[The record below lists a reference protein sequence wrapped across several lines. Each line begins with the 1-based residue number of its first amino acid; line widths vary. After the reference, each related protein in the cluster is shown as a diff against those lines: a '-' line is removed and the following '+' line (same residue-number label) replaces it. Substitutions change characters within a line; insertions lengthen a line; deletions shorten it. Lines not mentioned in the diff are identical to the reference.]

1 MPSDVLPPNES
12 KLKKIWM
19 MEDFD
24 KTCLELVT
32 LSFRNS
38 NDAQLE
44 QGRTVEIRVTE
55 IKNLGP

>member
-1 MPSDVLPPNES
+1 
-12 KLKKIWM
+12 M

-38 NDAQLE
+38 NGAQLE